1 MVFRSTVKVFC
12 EYKRLSL
19 IVLNN
24 EHLCPRQCESI
35 SVKASM
41 MLKPRIF
48 SPENLSPSTVYNSV
62 HVQCTLYSIFTSPQ
76 NTVDYHHTLEYLTLQ
91 RHYKIFED
99 LADCSCI
106 VEEIYACG
114 LITNNTV
121 TKICSTGNYS
131 SIDKNRQLAIY
142 IKLSM
147 LLICTRTKNDY
158 NDRLVPIICF

>member
-24 EHLCPRQCESI
+24 EHLCPRHKYFRESFDDAKTANI
-35 SVKASM
+35 Q
-41 MLKPRIF
+41 
-48 SPENLSPSTVYNSV
+48 PSESFPIYGIIIILYMW
-62 HVQCTLYSIFTSPQ
+62 CTLYSIFTSPQ

-142 IKLSM
+142 IKLSL
-147 LLICTRTKNDY
+147 LLICTRTKSDY
-158 NDRLVPIICF
+158 NDRLVPIMCF